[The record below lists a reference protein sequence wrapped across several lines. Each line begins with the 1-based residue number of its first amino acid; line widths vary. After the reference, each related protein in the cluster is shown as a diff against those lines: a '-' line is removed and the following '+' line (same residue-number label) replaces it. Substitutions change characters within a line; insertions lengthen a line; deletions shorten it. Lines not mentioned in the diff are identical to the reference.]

1 MSASLDPARIL
12 RPPPPPSRSVLFG
25 GAGNCVSRASVVVW
39 VPFTVDSGSL
49 VLHLWG
55 EFSAH
60 SFEASVFSSFPSF
73 FFYVFLILCKVA
85 FDWGGAVVRIWAL
98 VACCV
103 SWLVCVGGIWSW
115 SRSVH

>member
-1 MSASLDPARIL
+1 VSASLDPARIL

-73 FFYVFLILCKVA
+73 FLCFLNPLQGCFRLGWGCSQNLGFGCLLRFLVGLCR
-85 FDWGGAVVRIWAL
+85 WNLVVE
-98 VACCV
+98 
-103 SWLVCVGGIWSW
+103 
-115 SRSVH
+115 